1 MLTRKL
7 RSFGPVTVWLCDK
20 HSGLHGP
27 MSCSCSSREQVFRLL
42 PLVDQ
47 IVAPVKG
54 CSWQRGRSSPT
65 CSDDPFAITH
75 WINQDHSSTRTD
87 QSLRAVPRL
96 ARRVSKCAVFV
107 TEAKHTEQAESVEA
121 YDTVY
126 D

>member
-1 MLTRKL
+1 
-7 RSFGPVTVWLCDK
+7 
-20 HSGLHGP
+20 

-75 WINQDHSSTRTD
+75 WITKITQVRGLINRFGLSQDEQDVHPSVEFWSPKLNT
-87 QSLRAVPRL
+87 L
-96 ARRVSKCAVFV
+96 SKQ
-107 TEAKHTEQAESVEA
+107 TEESVEA
-121 YDTVY
+121 YDTVF